1 MPNVYILKQFAM
13 SLNIL
18 CSDVKRM
25 LVKCRCSN
33 EKTNYFQLCKFS
45 IPSAI
50 LCEILN

>member
-33 EKTNYFQLCKFS
+33 RIYCWRSIFKQL
-45 IPSAI
+45 
-50 LCEILN
+50 LV